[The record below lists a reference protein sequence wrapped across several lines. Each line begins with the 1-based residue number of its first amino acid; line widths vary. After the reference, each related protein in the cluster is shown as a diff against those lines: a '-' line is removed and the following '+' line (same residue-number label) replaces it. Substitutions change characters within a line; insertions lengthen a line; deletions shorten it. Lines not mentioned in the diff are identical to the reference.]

1 MGTYCLAYRKY
12 TNNVNLRN
20 TSMAN
25 KMIKNKS
32 KCGECFSDKTRFM
45 K

>member
-1 MGTYCLAYRKY
+1 
-12 TNNVNLRN
+12 
-20 TSMAN
+20 MAN

-45 K
+45 KQTTIKKSGH

>member
-1 MGTYCLAYRKY
+1 
-12 TNNVNLRN
+12 
-20 TSMAN
+20 MAN

-45 K
+45 KPTIIKKVVSNTIKQTC